1 MYILPKKAR
10 ESGFNDTW
18 IGVEALSDAD
28 LKEMNKRTTMN
39 QNISTIT
46 NFTKAGVNIIAMLVV
61 GFSNLEE
68 EQKNCANI
76 EETITHFSK
85 LKISNNKGHEHPL
98 SIQWRPAP
106 MFLVP

>member
-1 MYILPKKAR
+1 MYILPKKAK
-10 ESGFNDTW
+10 EAGFNDAW

-28 LKEMNKRTTMN
+28 LKEMNKGTTMN

-46 NFTKAGVNIIAMLVV
+46 NFTKAGVNVIAILVV